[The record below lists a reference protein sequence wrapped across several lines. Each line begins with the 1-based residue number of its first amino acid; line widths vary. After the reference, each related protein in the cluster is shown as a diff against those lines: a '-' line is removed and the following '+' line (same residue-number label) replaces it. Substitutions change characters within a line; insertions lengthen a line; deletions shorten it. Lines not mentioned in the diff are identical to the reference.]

1 MAGKFYGVNCVFF
14 FYFIELNFAKMQYFI
29 FMKSNADVTTP
40 N

>member
-1 MAGKFYGVNCVFF
+1 MARKFYGVNCGGFF
-14 FYFIELNFAKMQYFI
+14 VIEIDFAKMQYFI